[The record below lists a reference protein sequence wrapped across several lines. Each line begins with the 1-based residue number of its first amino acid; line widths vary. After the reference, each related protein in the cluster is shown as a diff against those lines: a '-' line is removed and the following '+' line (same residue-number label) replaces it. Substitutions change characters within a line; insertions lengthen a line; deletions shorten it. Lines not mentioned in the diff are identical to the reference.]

1 MISLE
6 ITIASLRL
14 DFRKLNENKVIFN
27 SFFLGPPPSRRKC
40 LIMTKSSLT
49 YCILRQGLVSRK
61 GSIGNTASIKF
72 IQILG
77 KENII
82 KQAS

>member
-14 DFRKLNENKVIFN
+14 VFRKLNENKVIFN

-49 YCILRQGLVSRK
+49 YCILRQALVSRK
-61 GSIGNTASIKF
+61 GTIGNTGINKVHPD
-72 IQILG
+72 IG
-77 KENII
+77 K
-82 KQAS
+82 